1 MLYLKYRDRE
11 INQNLYALEYF
22 IDGELIV
29 EYFDDYYAY
38 PRALIRAFDLQID
51 GLLVYCITRNRQ
63 KIISG
68 MPVKRGV
75 KPKNKDQNKIY
86 NPLTPQLPA
95 APENM
100 V

>member
-11 INQNLYALEYF
+11 INQNIYALEYF
-22 IDGELIV
+22 VDGKLIV
-29 EYFDDYYAY
+29 EYFEDHYAY

-75 KPKNKDQNKIY
+75 KPKDISRKQIDKHF
-86 NPLTPQLPA
+86 TPQLPK
-95 APENM
+95 APDRM
-100 V
+100 K